1 MKTINLAILFS
12 GNGSNLENIYKKM
25 QGLICN
31 SSLGNHCVESTSLRH
46 CEARSAEAIQK
57 NNNIDCH
64 DSATQNLAM
73 TEKIVDFANET
84 QIAETATKT
93 QNLIAESNAKITH
106 PLAPSAREGEQ
117 IAESTSLRH
126 CEARSAEAIQKNN
139 NIDCHDLTSSN
150 LAMTEK
156 IVDSANQNK
165 IAESNTKSQNL
176 KMDCHDLPLANLAM
190 TEKISDSANETQIAK
205 STPKSQNLHAES
217 RIKNAPRGSILDE
230 KSGLRSHERGNRT
243 SGSLT
248 KRVASLPDLSPKD
261 SVLRLNFSIAICSN
275 KSAFG
280 ITRCKNL
287 GLKCEVIDYKANKGD
302 FFEKIIATLESH
314 NINLVI
320 LAGFMKI
327 LPPKFTAKFRAINIH
342 PSILPLFKGAHAI
355 AESYQSDMKIAGV
368 SVHFV
373 NDELDGGALIAQD
386 IIQKIDGESFESFES
401 RIHALEHELYPKAI
415 IKALQTLQTLGF

>member
-31 SSLGNHCVESTSLRH
+31 SSLGNHCVDLQNFGASQTASLVSAPKFCKNSTSTTAIRRI
-46 CEARSAEAIQK
+46 CERSEATNTRIDSKENAESDELCHIERSEISQK
-57 NNNIDCH
+57 KR
-64 DSATQNLAM
+64 DSSLVSLDQN
-73 TEKIVDFANET
+73 D
-84 QIAETATKT
+84 KT
-93 QNLIAESNAKITH
+93 IAESKPNCA
-106 PLAPSAREGEQ
+106 Q
-117 IAESTSLRH
+117 
-126 CEARSAEAIQKNN
+126 
-139 NIDCHDLTSSN
+139 
-150 LAMTEK
+150 
-156 IVDSANQNK
+156 DSALQ
-165 IAESNTKSQNL
+165 
-176 KMDCHDLPLANLAM
+176 
-190 TEKISDSANETQIAK
+190 
-205 STPKSQNLHAES
+205 
-217 RIKNAPRGSILDE
+217 
-230 KSGLRSHERGNRT
+230 
-243 SGSLT
+243 
-248 KRVASLPDLSPKD
+248 
-261 SVLRLNFSIAICSN
+261 LNFSLAISSN

-386 IIQKIDGESFESFES
+386 IIQKIDGESFESFEA